1 MVFNVYA
8 EQRLAAQKHQEM
20 AAEIRRDRIGAE
32 LVRSSRPDTPTFW
45 HRVTSLM
52 PASFAPSGRRET
64 SSKLDTQ
71 DKVKTGDTVPTPS

>member
-52 PASFAPSGRRET
+52 PAPFVPSGRRET
-64 SSKLDTQ
+64 PGKSEPPA
-71 DKVKTGDTVPTPS
+71 KVKTGDAVPTPS